1 MKLKDVKEISSDG
14 IRLITEFGSWGMTE
28 SLNKIKE
35 IASTVQEITDSLED
49 PQMVSN
55 IKSMRSTFEAVQ
67 DTGDRMKN
75 VLEHVKE
82 TGIIDEAKNT
92 ARSVRNKTDSINS
105 DQNLK
110 ELIILFKDTVRS
122 VKSLVNELRML

>member
-14 IRLITEFGSWGMTE
+14 IRLITEFGSRGMTE

-122 VKSLVNELRML
+122 VKSLANVNYP

>member
-1 MKLKDVKEISSDG
+1 
-14 IRLITEFGSWGMTE
+14 MTE

-122 VKSLVNELRML
+122 VKSLANELRML